1 MPATFNATIN
11 YEGKIGATLA
21 HMVKLGFSWN
31 HFDFEVDYSVLCL
44 YFYPST
50 YAVVFLKIDLL
61 CSILQS

>member
-11 YEGKIGATLA
+11 YGGKIGATLA

-44 YFYPST
+44 PIYLCSV
-50 YAVVFLKIDLL
+50 AFLKFTYYA
-61 CSILQS
+61 QYYNHK